1 MDYRIIECLFSIIGV
16 ILSGILIWGWTY
28 DMRDKFKVNFCY
40 TFQSEFPF
48 YLLRII
54 YLFFAV

>member
-28 DMRDKFKVNFCY
+28 EMRYKFKVKYFLHCREAK
-40 TFQSEFPF
+40 SVEDM
-48 YLLRII
+48 RE
-54 YLFFAV
+54 VKK